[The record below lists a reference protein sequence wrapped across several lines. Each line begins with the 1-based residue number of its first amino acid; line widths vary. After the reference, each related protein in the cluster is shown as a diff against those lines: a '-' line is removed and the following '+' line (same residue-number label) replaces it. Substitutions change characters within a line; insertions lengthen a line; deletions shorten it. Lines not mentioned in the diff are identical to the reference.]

1 MELWVKKY
9 EPITLDQIIGQKEIV
24 QAFKSYIQ
32 RNFVPNMTLGGA
44 PGLGKT
50 LIVKCFAHDMG
61 LMDSPGL
68 YHYLNASD
76 ERGIDMV
83 RTTLKELAMA
93 PIADNQVRLIVLD
106 EGDSIT
112 QDAQAAM
119 RAIIQSFSDN
129 SRFIIIG
136 NYTEDIIDAINS
148 RCPLKV
154 VQPITKDDII
164 TMIKRIQEKEQFK
177 ITQDAIDSL
186 FIACKGD
193 MRLMIGKLQDAA
205 LISNFDIQK
214 QHITTTDT
222 SIETAKKILEA
233 AMNDFNQAREI
244 LATEYNGKKDPK
256 ELIKKLYDAID
267 ITMFSNTNNELMQR
281 SLREKISDIDDRLT
295 RGTNVYIQL
304 DSILNYIKL
313 MYFIPLNCPNTK
325 K

>member
-9 EPITLDQIIGQKEIV
+9 EPTSLKEIIGQKELV
-24 QAFKSYIQ
+24 NAFQAYIN
-32 RNFVPNMTLGGA
+32 RKFIPNMTLGGA

-50 LIVKCFAHDMG
+50 LIVKCFASDMG

-93 PIADNQVRLIVLD
+93 PIAGDEIRLIVLD

-112 QDAQAAM
+112 KDAQAAM
-119 RAIIQSFSDN
+119 RAIIQGFSDN
-129 SRFIIIG
+129 TRFIIIG

-148 RCPLKV
+148 RCPLKTA
-154 VQPITKDDII
+154 QPITKEDITI
-164 TMIKRIQEKEQFK
+164 MIKRIQEKEQFK

-214 QHITTTDT
+214 YHITTSDT
-222 SIETAKKILEA
+222 SIETAKKIIEA
-233 AMNDFNQAREI
+233 AINDFNQAREI
-244 LATEYNGKKDPK
+244 LTTEYNTKKDPK
-256 ELIKKLYDAID
+256 ELIHKLYQAVDLV
-267 ITMFSNTNNELMQR
+267 MFGNTNNELMQR
-281 SLREKISDIDDRLT
+281 SLRERIQEADYRLAQ
-295 RGTNVYIQL
+295 GTNVHIQL
-304 DSILNYIKL
+304 DAILNYIKL
-313 MYFIPLNCPNTK
+313 MYFIPLECPK
-325 K
+325 VR